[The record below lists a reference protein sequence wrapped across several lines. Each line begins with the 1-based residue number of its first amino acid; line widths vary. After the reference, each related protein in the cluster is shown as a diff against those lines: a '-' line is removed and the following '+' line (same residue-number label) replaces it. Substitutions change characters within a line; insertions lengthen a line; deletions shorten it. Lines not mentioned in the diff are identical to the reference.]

1 MSNRLQRLASKPEN
15 AMDKSKLSFLDCLL
29 APGAMLFLMPGTQ
42 DKDEEK
48 KQTVLQ
54 RLREKI
60 AFARAQPLDI
70 YLGARHLL

>member
-1 MSNRLQRLASKPEN
+1 MSEI
-15 AMDKSKLSFLDCLL
+15 KLSFLDCLL
-29 APGAMLFLMPGTQ
+29 APGAMLFLITGTQ
-42 DKDEEK
+42 NDTEEK
-48 KQTVLQ
+48 KQPVLK

>member
-1 MSNRLQRLASKPEN
+1 MSNRVQRLASKPEN
-15 AMDKSKLSFLDCLL
+15 AMDESKLSLMDCLL
-29 APGAMLFLMPGTQ
+29 APGAMLFLMTGTQ

-70 YLGARHLL
+70 YLGARHQL

>member
-1 MSNRLQRLASKPEN
+1 MSEL
-15 AMDKSKLSFLDCLL
+15 KLSLLDCLL
-29 APGAMLFLMPGTQ
+29 APGAMLFLMTGAQ
-42 DKDEEK
+42 DEVEEK
-48 KQTVLQ
+48 KQPVLE

>member
-1 MSNRLQRLASKPEN
+1 MSEL
-15 AMDKSKLSFLDCLL
+15 KLSLLDCLL
-29 APGAMLFLMPGTQ
+29 VPGAMLFLMTGSQ
-42 DKDEEK
+42 DEVEEK
-48 KQTVLQ
+48 KQPVLE